1 MCKLKFL
8 QCLEDKLGNKM
19 PYESLK
25 QNLNQIKEIVR
36 EMYVFTSQLEMIK
49 NLETGGEVF
58 INTKEKN
65 LLTNSIVSL
74 TNQLKILNNS
84 IPQLVGR
91 ITLYKKLETGQR
103 GPVGIQAPK
112 LQGVEQKKLI
122 QVKYKPKP
130 EEEKISLT
138 IDDKDRLTFLE
149 NLSRSNLS
157 INQLKKKYAVEKP
170 VSTFGKPSF
179 YAKISNRFFR
189 DFSNKLVAKD
199 YFKSLNKNLRKM
211 NSPFVVG
218 TYVSMIF
225 FTILISLIASMFLFV
240 LLLFFKLG
248 LTFPFLSITKESL
261 LIRFFKVF
269 WIVLVIPLFT
279 GLFMYFYPLSEGK
292 NLGSKIEQELPFVT
306 IHMSA
311 IATSGIEPLSIF
323 KIILK
328 SKEYKHTNL
337 EFRKLMNLVNFHGL
351 DIITALK
358 KTAQSCSSVK
368 LKELLNGFATTMT
381 SGGNLHSFLDKHAET
396 LLFDYKLGREK
407 YTKSSETFMDIYI
420 SIAIAAPMILLMLFV
435 IMGSTGTLTTFMGLN
450 TEMLSFLIILAI
462 VLLNVIFI
470 IFLKLKQPV
479 I

>member
-1 MCKLKFL
+1 
-8 QCLEDKLGNKM
+8 M

-25 QNLNQIKEIVR
+25 QNLKQMKEIIR
-36 EMYVFTSQLEMIK
+36 EMYIFTNQLEMIR
-49 NLETGGEVF
+49 NLETGGEVS
-58 INTKEKN
+58 INTREKS
-65 LLTNSIVSL
+65 LLNNAIISL

-84 IPQLVGR
+84 IPQLVGG
-91 ITLYKKLETGQR
+91 IGFYKKLETGQR
-103 GPVGIQAPK
+103 EAGAVKTPSISGAP
-112 LQGVEQKKLI
+112 QKKLI
-122 QVKYKPKP
+122 QVRYKPKP

-138 IDDKDRLTFLE
+138 IDDKDRLVFLE
-149 NLSRSNLS
+149 NLSKSNLS

-170 VSTFGKPSF
+170 ISSFGKPSS

-199 YFKSLNKNLRKM
+199 YFKSLNKSLRKM

-225 FTILISLIASMFLFV
+225 FTTLISFIASIFLFV
-240 LLLFFKLG
+240 LLLFFKLS
-248 LTFPFLSITKESL
+248 LTFPFLNIVEESI

-269 WIVLVIPLFT
+269 WIVFAVPLLA
-279 GLFMYFYPLSEGK
+279 GLFMYFYPSSEGK

-311 IATSGIEPLSIF
+311 IATSGIEPLNIF

-328 SKEYKHTNL
+328 SKEYKYTNL

-351 DIITALK
+351 DLITALK
-358 KTAQSCSSVK
+358 KTAQSSPSAK
-368 LKELLNGFATTMT
+368 LKDLLNGFATTMT
-381 SGGNLHSFLDKHAET
+381 SGGNLHNFLDEHANT

-420 SIAIAAPMILLMLFV
+420 SVAIAAPMILLMLFV
-435 IMGSTGTLTTFMGLN
+435 IMGSTGTLTSFMGLS
-450 TEMLSFLIILAI
+450 TEVLSFLIILI
-462 VLLNVIFI
+462 ISLLNIIFL